1 MNTSII
7 KVALLTTCLS
17 FSATPAIFRQMVAHA
32 NSSTATLASEKT
44 LAQAPT
50 SSLIDLAFSDIP
62 ADYWATPYLLGLS
75 ELGIISGFPDDTFR
89 PSQPVTR
96 AEFATILNKAFPQ
109 SSGGSALAFSD
120 VPESY
125 WATQAIQSAR
135 AANFLSGYPGNLF
148 HPQQPIPRVQAII
161 ALASG
166 LGYSTSSTSAVDY
179 FTDARAIPFYA
190 LKAVAG
196 ATEASAVV
204 SYPNPDE
211 LNPNRQATRAEV
223 AALVYQSMVQA
234 GTAQPLSEPSDRL
247 FITAPEWKLEPIAR
261 IEQDDAIALSLSN
274 SGRRLLVV
282 KPATLQVWDVQS
294 SRLVSEVATSKEFD
308 IKSATLN
315 HAGTQIAAIV
325 HDSETSTLQLQRW
338 SAETGESAGQ
348 MQSLSSPGEVTPGLA
363 YDAALTYAPSDDSIL
378 TQVALPDDFAER
390 SPKFAERSPK
400 FVMRFHDSDTGQI
413 TETLEPV
420 SGGNQ
425 LPRLVFSPNGM
436 LIAVVG
442 DSPDL
447 GNSPRSLVKMWEDGR
462 FTLFAFASRGIED
475 SEPYNITDI
484 AFNSDNELVV
494 LSDDGYGSA
503 LRDIWGDTGVTR
515 TTDIGHLDRQDGIFR
530 LSPRGDYYF
539 VRGNVAGTRIINLER
554 NTATRLDAYVKQVAF
569 SGDGQ
574 RLVLSTL
581 NDIQVFEQN

>member
-1 MNTSII
+1 MNTLTIS
-7 KVALLTTCLS
+7 ATLLTTCLLFS
-17 FSATPAIFRQMVAHA
+17 TTPAFSKRVVAQANSATV
-32 NSSTATLASEKT
+32 TLTSERT

-50 SSLIDLAFSDIP
+50 SPTPVHLEFSDIS
-62 ADYWATPYLLGLS
+62 ADYWANPYLSGLF
-75 ELGIISGFPDDTFR
+75 ELGIISGFPDGTFR

-96 AEFATILNKAFPQ
+96 AEFTAILNKAFSQP
-109 SSGGSALAFSD
+109 SGSSALPFDD
-120 VPESY
+120 VSEDY

-148 HPQQPIPRVQAII
+148 RPQQPIPRVQAIV

-166 LGYSTSSTSAVDY
+166 LGYSSSDTRSVDY
-179 FTDARAIPFYA
+179 FTDARSIPFYA

-204 SYPNPDE
+204 SYPNSDE
-211 LNPNRQATRAEV
+211 LSPNRQATRAEV

-234 GTAQPLSEPSDRL
+234 GKAQPLSEPLERL

-282 KPATLQVWDVQS
+282 KPAALQVWEVQS
-294 SRLVSEVATSKEFD
+294 SRLISEVATDDEFA
-308 IKSATLN
+308 IKSTALN
-315 HAGTQIAAIV
+315 HAGTQIGAV
-325 HDSETSTLQLQRW
+325 VYDSDKSTLQLRRW

-348 MQSLSSPGEVTPGLA
+348 IQSLSTPEEVTPGLA
-363 YDAALTYAPSDDSIL
+363 SYSALTYSPSDDSIL

-390 SPKFAERSPK
+390 SPE
-400 FVMRFHDSDTGQI
+400 FVMRLHDSDTGET
-413 TETLEPV
+413 TETLESI
-420 SGGNQ
+420 SGGIQ
-425 LPRLVFSPNGM
+425 LPELVFSPDGM
-436 LIAVVG
+436 LIATVG
-442 DSPDL
+442 DNPEL

-462 FTLFAFASRGIED
+462 FTLFVFASRGIQG

-515 TTDIGHLDRQDGIFR
+515 TTDIRHLDRQDGIFR

-539 VRGNVAGTRIINLER
+539 IRGDVAGTRIINLDR
-554 NTATRLDAYVKQVAF
+554 NTATRLDAYVKHVAF
-569 SGDGQ
+569 SGNSK

>member
-1 MNTSII
+1 M
-7 KVALLTTCLS
+7 A
-17 FSATPAIFRQMVAHA
+17 AYA
-32 NSSTATLASEKT
+32 NSATATLSSKQM
-44 LAQAPT
+44 LAQAPI
-50 SSLIDLAFSDIP
+50 SSPIDIEFSDIP
-62 ADYWATPYLLGLS
+62 ADYWANPYLLGLS
-75 ELGIISGFPDDTFR
+75 ELGIISGFPDGTFR

-96 AEFATILNKAFPQ
+96 AEFAAILNKAFPQ
-109 SSGGSALAFSD
+109 PLGSSALSFDD
-120 VPESY
+120 VSEDY

-148 HPQQPIPRVQAII
+148 RPQQLIPRVQAIV

-166 LGYSTSSTSAVDY
+166 LGYSSSDTRSVDY
-179 FTDARAIPFYA
+179 FTDARSIPFYA

-204 SYPNPDE
+204 SYPNSDE

-234 GTAQPLSEPSDRL
+234 GKAQPLSEPLERL

-274 SGRRLLVV
+274 SGQRLLLV
-282 KPATLQVWDVQS
+282 KPAALQIWDVQS
-294 SRLVSEVATSKEFD
+294 NRLVSEVATDNKFD

-315 HAGTQIAAIV
+315 HTGTQIGAVV
-325 HDSETSTLQLQRW
+325 HDSETSTLQLRRW

-348 MQSLSSPGEVTPGLA
+348 IQSLSTPGEVTSGLA
-363 YDAALTYAPSDDSIL
+363 LYSALTYSPSDDSLL
-378 TQVALPDDFAER
+378 TQVALPGDFAED
-390 SPKFAERSPK
+390 SPE
-400 FVMRFHDSDTGQI
+400 FVMRLHDSGTGET
-413 TETLEPV
+413 TETLESV

-425 LPRLVFSPNGM
+425 LPDLVFSPDGT
-436 LIAVVG
+436 LIAAVG
-442 DSPDL
+442 DTPGI
-447 GNSPRSLVKMWEDGR
+447 GNSPRNLVKMWEDGR
-462 FTLFAFASRGIED
+462 FTLFAFASRGIPD
-475 SEPYNITDI
+475 SEPYNIADI

-494 LSDDGYGSA
+494 LSNDGYGSA
-503 LRDIWGDTGVTR
+503 LRDVWGDDGVTR
-515 TTDIGHLDRQDGIFR
+515 TEDIHHLDRQDGLHR

-539 VRGNVAGTRIINLER
+539 VRGDVAGTRIINLHR
-554 NTATRLDAYVKQVAF
+554 NTATRLDTYVKHVAF
-569 SGDGQ
+569 SGDGK